1 MVIGAL
7 IGAFVGS
14 SIGIAGFGGAI
25 AGTIPIA
32 ILCGYIGY
40 RVGMGMMRRVMVSFL
55 YCPVRIS
62 NSRFLNNAFA
72 ASISYLIGKP
82 KWALR
87 PSVVRAKGSFK
98 DTRI

>member
-1 MVIGAL
+1 MKPDLSFTYVACVAIDHTGLASDIG
-7 IGAFVGS
+7 
-14 SIGIAGFGGAI
+14 
-25 AGTIPIA
+25 
-32 ILCGYIGY
+32 
-40 RVGMGMMRRVMVSFL
+40 VGMGMMRRVMVSFL